1 MRAHAVVTV
10 LLLLVGRGVPAAAQ
24 ELSAETL
31 QAINTASRAR
41 VRLGDA
47 EWHRLA
53 GTGSGMSPDGA
64 RVYVHDGGATAPV
77 TEVVVGDIRELQ
89 VAGGSNA
96 GKGAFIGG
104 AIGLGLGLVAVVALS
119 GDEWTT
125 PSGGQAIAGMLLNTA
140 AGAGLGALIGSAS
153 THWRTVYQ
161 ADAP

>member
-1 MRAHAVVTV
+1 MRAQAVATV
-10 LLLLVGRGVPAAAQ
+10 LLLLVGRGLPAAAQ
-24 ELSAETL
+24 ELSTETL

-41 VRLGDA
+41 VRLADA

-53 GTGSGMSPDGA
+53 GTGRGMSPDGA
-64 RVYVHDGGATAPV
+64 RVYLHDRGATGSL
-77 TEVVVGDIRELQ
+77 TEVALGDVRELQ

-104 AIGLGLGLVAVVALS
+104 AIGLGLGIVAVIALS
-119 GDEWTT
+119 GDEWIT
-125 PSGGQAIAGMLLNTA
+125 PSGGQAIAGMFLNTA

-153 THWRTVYQ
+153 THWRTVYR